1 MKGEVWI
8 NFLHVT
14 LLTEGFILKRLGP
27 PIFVLSLIVAIG
39 LLTYGGLQSIHFKRE
54 CSGHLKRAADANT
67 IELAEQELRI
77 AVDYIESN
85 GLSSGNTSVMYSM
98 PECELD
104 FWYENL
110 KAALIELES
119 TPADADRLTVSNQL
133 IKLRETI
140 VDQHEKGAR
149 VTVPPNAHVFPDQ
162 VIYRSLGFGSLTG
175 LLVGGTGI
183 GMLMDKPKQS
193 CG

>member
-1 MKGEVWI
+1 
-8 NFLHVT
+8 
-14 LLTEGFILKRLGP
+14 
-27 PIFVLSLIVAIG
+27 
-39 LLTYGGLQSIHFKRE
+39 
-54 CSGHLKRAADANT
+54 
-67 IELAEQELRI
+67 
-77 AVDYIESN
+77 
-85 GLSSGNTSVMYSM
+85 MYSM